1 MPSMKK
7 KLFLMLSLTVFPGYM
22 MHGMEKNYCLRA
34 PQPSADNT
42 LRYGECPINKDRVSA
57 TLYQEVIKHFPIFCV
72 DIILINPITCE
83 YLTILRKD
91 KPAKGAFYPVGGRL
105 LKGETYFDAAMRIC
119 SQEVHITAMPLKIL
133 GTFNHIYP
141 DSAWNCPSQT
151 PDVLIVAICTNN
163 ESISLDR
170 HHDTYKWRSLY
181 EPHGTEFTEI
191 GRRKTLKYLVKHNI
205 INT

>member
-57 TLYQEVIKHFPIFCV
+57 TLY
-72 DIILINPITCE
+72 
-83 YLTILRKD
+83 
-91 KPAKGAFYPVGGRL
+91 
-105 LKGETYFDAAMRIC
+105 
-119 SQEVHITAMPLKIL
+119 
-133 GTFNHIYP
+133 
-141 DSAWNCPSQT
+141 SAWNCPSQT

-170 HHDTYKWRSLY
+170 HHDTYKWRSLC

-191 GRRKTLKYLVKHNI
+191 GRRKALKYLVKHNI